1 MDFWCFEGKTLR
13 RSGSHDPAM
22 AWAATQEREALPS
35 WGITTTWLR
44 SLEKSWLQQPF
55 FYVRCRYEMMGHC
68 GTFCG
73 VIWYIIV
80 SIMYIY
86 ILYHII
92 SYYIILYYSIYIYT
106 AMGALLFWDTPSKG
120 WTHVELP
127 PSTIS
132 CLGKLCLAFSTLTVS
147 YWNHGP
153 SK

>member
-55 FYVRCRYEMMGHC
+55 FLCKVQIWND
-68 GTFCG
+68 GTLWDILWG
-73 VIWYIIV
+73 N
-80 SIMYIY
+80 MIY
-86 ILYHII
+86 YRIHNIYII
-92 SYYIILYYSIYIYT
+92 SYYIILYYIIVYIYIRLWVHCYSGIPLPRGEP
-106 AMGALLFWDTPSKG
+106 MLNF
-120 WTHVELP
+120 P

>member
-55 FYVRCRYEMMGHC
+55 FLCKVQIWND
-68 GTFCG
+68 GTLWDILWG
-73 VIWYIIV
+73 NMIYYRIHNV
-80 SIMYIY
+80 YIY
-86 ILYHII
+86 II